1 MQQEKAHNM
10 VGIVIVTHG
19 SLGEALIETAA
30 VINGRRPENVIA
42 VSIDG
47 KIGNQDDLRYKVSE
61 AIRLVNG
68 QRKVV
73 IFTDMYGG
81 TPCNLSLSFIK
92 KGHIEV
98 ISAVNL
104 PILLRAIDA
113 RDRMGFTELMNC
125 LESCGKRNIF
135 RAVGVLDGNQGAGR
149 PVNLN
154 CL

>member
-1 MQQEKAHNM
+1 M
-10 VGIVIVTHG
+10 V
-19 SLGEALIETAA
+19 
-30 VINGRRPENVIA
+30 NGRRPENVVA

-47 KIGNQDDLRYKVSE
+47 KIGNQDDLRNKVSE
-61 AIRLVNG
+61 AIKSING

-92 KGHIEV
+92 KGHVEV

-113 RDRMGFTELMNC
+113 RNRMGFTELMNC
-125 LESCGKRNIF
+125 LESYGKRNIF
-135 RAVGVLDGNQGAGR
+135 RAVGVLDGDHGAGC
-149 PVNLN
+149 PVNVN

>member
-1 MQQEKAHNM
+1 M

-30 VINGRRPENVIA
+30 AITGRRPDRVVA
-42 VSIDG
+42 LSIDG
-47 KIGNQDDLRYKVSE
+47 KTDKQEDLRNKVSE
-61 AIRLVNG
+61 AIRSVNG
-68 QRKVV
+68 RRKVV
-73 IFTDMYGG
+73 ILTDMYGG
-81 TPCNLSLSFIK
+81 TPCNLSLSFIQ
-92 KGHIEV
+92 KGHVEV

-135 RAVGVLDGNQGAGR
+135 RAVGVLDGNQGAGC
-149 PVNLN
+149 PVNPN

>member
-1 MQQEKAHNM
+1 M

-30 VINGRRPENVIA
+30 AINGRRPDRVVA

-47 KIGNQDDLRYKVSE
+47 KTGKQEDLRNKVSE
-61 AIRLVNG
+61 AMESVNG
-68 QRKVV
+68 RRKVV
-73 IFTDMYGG
+73 ILTDMYGG
-81 TPCNLSLSFIK
+81 TPCNLSLSFIQ
-92 KGHIEV
+92 KGHVEV

-135 RAVGVLDGNQGAGR
+135 RAVGVLDGNQGAGC

>member
-1 MQQEKAHNM
+1 MQQEKASIM

-30 VINGRRPENVIA
+30 MVSGRWPENVIA

-47 KIGNQDDLRYKVSE
+47 KIGEQDDLRNKVSE
-61 AIRLVNG
+61 AIKSVNG
-68 QRKVV
+68 HRKVV

-92 KGHIEV
+92 KGHVEV

-125 LESCGKRNIF
+125 LESYGKRNIF
-135 RAVGVLDGNQGAGR
+135 RAVGVLDGNRGVGC
-149 PVNLN
+149 PVNVN